1 MRQFLHLLSSLLAAV
16 RQVFLSVL
24 TYFKRLKES
33 RSRYYKRQRDKK
45 RADSGKVRSQDEPVT
60 LTEKP
65 LDIVYPDDLNPEIDK
80 LPEGNAVRQNVALP
94 DENVA
99 HQNTVLPDEN
109 VAHQNTVL
117 PDENVVRQNT
127 TASEKTRSRKLPT
140 LRETLQ
146 RFTSGKRRTI
156 RPAYI
161 IAAAAGIFVLA
172 GLITYAALRSK
183 NVYTLDVTLNGD
195 PVVVLEYGTPFEDP
209 GASASYQGSV
219 IHSND
224 QPDVPVSTKMDEE
237 PVEPGTYMIQYSAEY
252 EDLQAGAMRFVH
264 VVDTVPPEITLTTDP
279 DAYTLPGQPYKE
291 EGFTASDNH
300 DGDLTAQVTSEEKD
314 GHVIYTVSDAAGNK
328 ATADRAI
335 VYDDRTAPVL
345 TLKDD
350 VPLEI
355 IVGDDWKD
363 SFTSVDDLDGDI
375 TAKVKVEGKV
385 DNYKEGTYT
394 LKYTSEDA
402 HGNKST
408 AERTVT
414 VKPLPKNDPSLAVNG
429 EKIVFL
435 TFDDGPGEYTAE
447 LLDIL
452 AKYNVKAT
460 FFVTGLGSH
469 PELIGRE
476 AEEGHTVGVHS
487 LTHDYDKI
495 YADEDA
501 FWEDFD
507 AMNDIIEQQTGS
519 RTNIM
524 RFPGG
529 SSNTVSAGNEGIM
542 TRLTVQAQKKG
553 YDYYDWNAYDG
564 DVYETTDPEQISQNI
579 IDGIQQQSISVV
591 LCHDTKEY
599 TKDGIE
605 DAIRWAL
612 ENGYTFLPITFGC
625 FECHHSVQN

>member
-1 MRQFLHLLSSLLAAV
+1 MKQFLHILSSLLAAV

-24 TYFKRLKES
+24 DYFKRLKES
-33 RSRYYKRQRDKK
+33 RSRYYTRRRDKK
-45 RADSGKVRSQDEPVT
+45 RAASGKVHTQNKTTVIKEQ
-60 LTEKP
+60 P
-65 LDIVYPDDLNPEIDK
+65 LDIVYPDDLNPDIDK
-80 LPEGNAVRQNVALP
+80 LPAENIVRQFPVSGSP
-94 DENVA
+94 ENSTDRRKQFHPKKSA
-99 HQNTVLPDEN
+99 
-109 VAHQNTVL
+109 
-117 PDENVVRQNT
+117 RQRIT
-127 TASEKTRSRKLPT
+127 ELRHLAGRISRPAFKN
-140 LRETLQ
+140 
-146 RFTSGKRRTI
+146 I

-161 IAAAAGIFVLA
+161 IAAIAGVFVLT
-172 GLITYAALRSK
+172 GLITYASLRSK
-183 NVYTLDVTLNGD
+183 NEYTLDVSLNGD
-195 PVVVLEYGTPFEDP
+195 PVIVLEYGTPFEDP
-209 GASASYQGSV
+209 GASASYQGSI
-219 IHSND
+219 IHKND
-224 QPDVPVSTKMDEE
+224 QPDLPVTTKMDQE
-237 PVEPGTYMIQYSAEY
+237 PVEPGTYLVTYSAEY
-252 EDLQAGAMRFVH
+252 EELKDGAMRVVH
-264 VVDTVPPEITLTTDP
+264 VVDTVPPEITLTTNP
-279 DAYTLPGQPYKE
+279 DAYTLPGHPYEE

-314 GHVIYTVSDAAGNK
+314 GHVYYTVSDASGNT

-355 IVGDDWKD
+355 VVGDEWKD
-363 SFTSVDDLDGDI
+363 SFTATDDLDGDI
-375 TAKVKVEGKV
+375 TSKVKVEGKV

-402 HGNKST
+402 HGNAST

-460 FFVTGLGSH
+460 FFVTGTGKYLD
-469 PELIGRE
+469 LIGRE
-476 AEEGHTVGVHS
+476 AAEGHTVGVHT

-501 FWEDFD
+501 FLEDFD

-529 SSNTVSAGNEGIM
+529 SSNTVSAGNEGLM

-625 FECHHSVQN
+625 FECHHEVQN

>member
-1 MRQFLHLLSSLLAAV
+1 MKQFLHLISSLLAAV

-24 TYFKRLKES
+24 NYFKRLKES
-33 RSRYYKRQRDKK
+33 RSRYYSRRRDRK
-45 RADSGKVRSQDEPVT
+45 RAASGKTLSQN
-60 LTEKP
+60 EKS
-65 LDIVYPDDLNPEIDK
+65 LDIVYPRDLNPDI
-80 LPEGNAVRQNVALP
+80 G
-94 DENVA
+94 
-99 HQNTVLPDEN
+99 
-109 VAHQNTVL
+109 
-117 PDENVVRQNT
+117 
-127 TASEKTRSRKLPT
+127 KLPT
-140 LRETLQ
+140 ENIVRQKPAGPENNRSSIFTQLKHMFRTAAGNIQETA
-146 RFTSGKRRTI
+146 GRRIRQAAGRRPPRTTGRRIRQAAGRRI
-156 RPAYI
+156 RPAFV
-161 IAAAAGIFVLA
+161 IAAAAGVFVLA
-172 GLITYAALRSK
+172 GLITYASLRSK

-195 PVVVLEYGTPFEDP
+195 PAVVLEYGTAYEEP
-209 GASASYQGSV
+209 GAAASYRGSV

-224 QPDVPVSTKMDEE
+224 QADL
-237 PVEPGTYMIQYSAEY
+237 PVETTMEQAPEDLGTYIIRYSAEY
-252 EDLQAGAMRFVH
+252 EDMKAGAMRIVH
-264 VVDTVPPEITLTTDP
+264 VVDTVAPELTLTTNP
-279 DAYTLPGQPYKE
+279 DAYTLPGHPYEE

-300 DGDLTAQVTSEEKD
+300 DGDLTPQVKSEEKD
-314 GHVIYTVSDAAGNK
+314 GHVYYTVSDASGNT

-363 SFTSVDDLDGDI
+363 SFTAVDDLDGDI
-375 TAKVKVEGKV
+375 TSKVKVEGKV

-394 LKYTSEDA
+394 LKYKSEDA
-402 HGNKST
+402 HGNAST

-429 EKIVFL
+429 EKIIFL

-452 AKYNVKAT
+452 AKYDVKAT
-460 FFVTGLGSH
+460 FFVTGTGDYLD
-469 PELIGRE
+469 LIGRE
-476 AEEGHTVGVHS
+476 AAEGHTVGVHS

-529 SSNTVSAGNEGIM
+529 SSNTVSAGNEGLM
-542 TRLTVQAQKKG
+542 TRLTVQALKKG

-579 IDGIQQQSISVV
+579 IDEIQQQSISVV
-591 LCHDTKEY
+591 LCHDIKEY

-612 ENGYTFLPITFGC
+612 ENGYTFLPITYGC
-625 FECHHSVQN
+625 FECHHEVQN